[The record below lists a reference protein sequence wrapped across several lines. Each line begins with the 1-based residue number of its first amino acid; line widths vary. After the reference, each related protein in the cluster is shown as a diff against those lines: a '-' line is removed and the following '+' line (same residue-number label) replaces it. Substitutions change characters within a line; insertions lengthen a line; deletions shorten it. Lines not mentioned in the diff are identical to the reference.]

1 MSNPPAPIAVTALE
15 APLRSRPSNHPE
27 PFASRM
33 TGREKRPLGDLKALL
48 RDGRWIFLDA
58 DGTPC
63 P

>member
-1 MSNPPAPIAVTALE
+1 MTALE

-58 DGTPC
+58 DGTPS